1 MTQRADCSLIHH
13 TGSPVPLGFPLSCP
27 SHLALRQHCLVLASM
42 AMCASFTRI
51 LMSFYLS
58 FAYTFLCALCTYL
71 FRLYSPSPP
80 SPRIQSSMSL
90 TLPNKALVGTSMYIR
105 STLQLIAE
113 RPHQNLIPRLR
124 SRNVLR
130 VSCSYLLFSRRHH
143 IKPDLDAVEL
153 SSTPY
158 SPTFSPRFSHLPTRF
173 RLCGTSI
180 RVALALRPLG
190 FLTPQFPSLVLP
202 LFLLSPSSYRS
213 LSTPVEH
220 VQTILYVSWN
230 KTPLQ
235 SLKILRVGTDLEEV
249 RVENS
254 VLTSLALHPS

>member
-113 RPHQNLIPRLR
+113 RPHQNLIPCLR

-130 VSCSYLLFSRRHH
+130 VPCSYLLFSRRHH

-153 SSTPY
+153 SSTHNRRPFLSSPY
-158 SPTFSPRFSHLPTRF
+158 PISTLRNLYPRGSRAQTAGVSHTSIPFPCSPTFPFIS
-173 RLCGTSI
+173 
-180 RVALALRPLG
+180 
-190 FLTPQFPSLVLP
+190 FLLP
-202 LFLLSPSSYRS
+202 LAIY
-213 LSTPVEH
+213 TC
-220 VQTILYVSWN
+220 
-230 KTPLQ
+230 
-235 SLKILRVGTDLEEV
+235 
-249 RVENS
+249 
-254 VLTSLALHPS
+254 